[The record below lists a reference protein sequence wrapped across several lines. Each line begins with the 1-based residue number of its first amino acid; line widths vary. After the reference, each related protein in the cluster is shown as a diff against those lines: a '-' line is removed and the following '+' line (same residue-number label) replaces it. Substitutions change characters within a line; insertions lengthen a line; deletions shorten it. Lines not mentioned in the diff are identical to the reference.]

1 MKSKFVFLITVVFGV
16 YFLLYF
22 LLQVLSVDAVLS
34 MIGQNSDT
42 ETQRA
47 IERQFHLDISAG
59 QRLAIHLNDLSPLS
73 YYAEKS
79 ESFWYNED
87 ATAAGFRL
95 GSWNYAGLWLKT
107 PYLGRSFQN
116 QALVNQ
122 MLWDKFKVTL
132 LLALLSIIIAS
143 ILGITLGIISAMHF
157 QKWPDHFILFLSSIG
172 VSAPSFFVAILL
184 SIVFGYY
191 LSAYTG
197 LSFRGSLFDY
207 DDMGNSFLSLR
218 NLILPVIALSLRPL
232 AIITQM
238 TRNSML
244 DTLKEDYIRT
254 AYAKGLSYQTVVW
267 KHGLIN
273 ALNPVASSI
282 AGWFGSL
289 LAGAYFI
296 EIIFDIKGLGALT
309 VNALMKF
316 DIPVVLGASLYIA
329 LIFVGISFLLDMA
342 YRWIDPRVGASFSY

>member
-34 MIGQNSDT
+34 MIGQNSD
-42 ETQRA
+42 EGTQAA
-47 IERQFHLDISAG
+47 IERQFRLDLPPW
-59 QRLAIHLNDLSPLS
+59 QRLAINLNDLSPLC
-73 YYAEKS
+73 YYSENS
-79 ESFWYNED
+79 ESSWYNED
-87 ATAAGFRL
+87 ATSSGFRL
-95 GSWNYAGLWLKT
+95 LSWNQSGLWLKT

-116 QALVNQ
+116 QELVSQ

-132 LLALLSIIIAS
+132 IIALISILIAS
-143 ILGITLGIISAMHF
+143 ILGICLGIISAMNF
-157 QKWPDHFILFLSSIG
+157 QKWPDQVILFLSSIG

-191 LSAYTG
+191 LSHYTG
-197 LSFRGSLFDY
+197 LSFRGSLFEY
-207 DDMGNSFLSLR
+207 DDMGNSYLNLR
-218 NLILPVIALSLRPL
+218 NLVLPIIALSLRPL

-273 ALNPVASSI
+273 ALNPVVSSI

-329 LIFVGISFLLDMA
+329 LLFVGISFLLDMV
-342 YRWIDPRVGASFSY
+342 YRWLDPRVGNS